1 MVNAMTNRKPVRI
14 DEHDN
19 IFSLDYANATVAG
32 GKAGGGKHAS
42 NMGGNRKQNVQ
53 INDVSPSDSNFSNF

>member
-1 MVNAMTNRKPVRI
+1 MTNRKPVRI

-19 IFSLDYANATVAG
+19 IFSLDYTNATAVAG

-42 NMGGNRKQNVQ
+42 NVGGNRRQNVQ
-53 INDVSPSDSNFSNF
+53 INDVSPD